1 MSREDKLLS
10 FMECSLSYSLI
21 DEAGKEK
28 EKGEAHAR
36 LDEESFSILPNHGRS
51 ILISYRDIL
60 EVSGEDYKIY
70 LPLTSKEKLTL
81 FDLGYHYEDFLRNLS
96 KLRNELIINDMLMEE
111 KVRKSGVEAEFVYL
125 DGGGKELDKGRCEP
139 RLYETAMVIIRE
151 KRDPIRIPYSDILKT
166 VEEDYT
172 LAVTRE
178 SGEKS
183 LFSQMGKELDPFKK
197 ALSEAINEISLK
209 AQSSLK
215 ELLPEVD
222 PSIIKKASRFMKEG
236 RAAWRS
242 DIESVSKGL
251 WEKLEKRLEVLGIK
265 EEYDFLKAISQKEKI
280 CIGLKRGLLGD
291 LTGEYIW
298 FLVPIY
304 GIKQGEPGNA
314 IVMEAV
320 NDEGGG
326 RATYL
331 FRVMSRKDYSDQKN
345 LDDLHKEVDKFINT
359 INRCMIDINFRREP
373 IYLPDEKLDELEY
386 QRYRFSIQKLPAL
399 QTLRQLFIGRVIH
412 SSTEQW
418 QKDVMDLLRFNV
430 SAKDDN
436 VRWDKEKET

>member
-1 MSREDKLLS
+1 
-10 FMECSLSYSLI
+10 
-21 DEAGKEK
+21 
-28 EKGEAHAR
+28 
-36 LDEESFSILPNHGRS
+36 
-51 ILISYRDIL
+51 
-60 EVSGEDYKIY
+60 
-70 LPLTSKEKLTL
+70 
-81 FDLGYHYEDFLRNLS
+81 
-96 KLRNELIINDMLMEE
+96 MLMEE

-125 DGGGKELDKGRCEP
+125 DGDGKELDKGRCEP
-139 RLYETAMVIIRE
+139 RLYETAMVIIPE

-242 DIESVSKGL
+242 DIESLSKGL

-304 GIKQGEPGNA
+304 SIKQGEPGNA
-314 IVMEAV
+314 VVMEAV

-331 FRVMSRKDYSDQKN
+331 FRIMSRKDYSDQKN
-345 LDDLHKEVDKFINT
+345 LDDLHKEVDRFINT
-359 INRCMIDINFRREP
+359 ISRCMIDINFRREP
-373 IYLPDEKLDELEY
+373 IYLPDEKLDEPEY

-418 QKDVMDLLRFNV
+418 QKDVMDLLRFNI
-430 SAKDDN
+430 STKDDT
-436 VRWDKEKET
+436 VRWAKKKET